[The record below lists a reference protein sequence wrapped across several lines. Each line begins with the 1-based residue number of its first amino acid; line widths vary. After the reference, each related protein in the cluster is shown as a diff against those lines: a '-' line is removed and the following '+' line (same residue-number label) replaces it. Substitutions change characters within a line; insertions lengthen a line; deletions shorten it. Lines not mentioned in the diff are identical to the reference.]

1 MRIELIVMFRNS
13 DKARETIVADGL
25 SQLPIPV
32 PSIGEHIKIE
42 VDGTIYH
49 GLINQ
54 KEFDLTELDDPEG
67 VLRINLFVDEQSF

>member
-54 KEFDLTELDDPEG
+54 
-67 VLRINLFVDEQSF
+67 